1 MVTKKSTIKNMFS
14 RNKNS
19 DNNGGS
25 NVNSNVAELE
35 LRPGGMIVQKRNSD
49 VSKNSSSIIKI
60 KVKHGSSYH
69 QIHISSHA
77 SFGTFIFYF
86 FALNILILIFIH
98 YITL

>member
-1 MVTKKSTIKNMFS
+1 MFS
-14 RNKNS
+14 RNKKS
-19 DNNGGS
+19 DNNDG

-60 KVKHGSSYH
+60 KVKYGSSYH

-77 SFGTFIFYF
+77 SFGTFILFFCIGYFNFY
-86 FALNILILIFIH
+86 
-98 YITL
+98 T